1 MILEA
6 STLFIRSFLGN
17 ISPQGVCNVHRAIAE
32 VVIKS
37 CTRSLVE
44 VPRLPRDGLIVVDA
58 IASVTL
64 T

>member
-1 MILEA
+1 M
-6 STLFIRSFLGN
+6 GN

-58 IASVTL
+58 IASVTTL